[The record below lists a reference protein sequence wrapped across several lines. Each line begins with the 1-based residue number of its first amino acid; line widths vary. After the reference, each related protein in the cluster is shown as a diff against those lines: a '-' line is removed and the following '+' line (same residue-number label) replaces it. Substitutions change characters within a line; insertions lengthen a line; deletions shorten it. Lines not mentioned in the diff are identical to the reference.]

1 MSSAAAKGHKDR
13 KLMHVLAGD
22 VPTTPPIWLMRQ
34 AGRYLPEYRA
44 TRAEAGGFLKLC
56 YTPALA
62 AEVTLQPIRR
72 YGFDAAIL
80 FSDILVVP
88 DALGQSVAFMEG
100 EGPKLEPIQSSSELK
115 RLDRGRTGEKF
126 GLICETVSRLRQD
139 LPLETT
145 LIGFCGAP
153 WTVATYV
160 VGGEGSSDQAAAR
173 RFAYQD
179 PKGFQQLMDI
189 LVDTS
194 VDYLGQQIDAGADTE
209 SLPIFILG
217 GAREWVKEKT
227 GSDLDDWLRVPANA
241 RAVADALDTVLIGN
255 KRDRE
260 ELEEALALMP
270 EGLER
275 TAYIAGWKDRRRSS
289 LNNIGAAA
297 ANLVLGLRA
306 LADEQEAGAAA

>member
-1 MSSAAAKGHKDR
+1 MPAKILYEISNPSDPYTIAPESFLPGAIG
-13 KLMHVLAGD
+13 VLLVGNGA
-22 VPTTPPIWLMRQ
+22 
-34 AGRYLPEYRA
+34 
-44 TRAEAGGFLKLC
+44 
-56 YTPALA
+56 
-62 AEVTLQPIRR
+62 
-72 YGFDAAIL
+72 YGMK
-80 FSDILVVP
+80 P
-88 DALGQSVAFMEG
+88 
-100 EGPKLEPIQSSSELK
+100 
-115 RLDRGRTGEKF
+115 
-126 GLICETVSRLRQD
+126 
-139 LPLETT
+139 
-145 LIGFCGAP
+145 
-153 WTVATYV
+153 
-160 VGGEGSSDQAAAR
+160 
-173 RFAYQD
+173 
-179 PKGFQQLMDI
+179 
-189 LVDTS
+189 
-194 VDYLGQQIDAGADTE
+194 IDAGADTE